1 MESNCTSNSQPEGC
15 ILTAQ
20 ELGGT
25 TRPAAGLFQ
34 RMLDR
39 NSMDYRIFYRRFQQG
54 VRALVLARGFE
65 VPPDALLAEFF
76 AARLADGLAAA
87 YDGLLPAAL
96 DEFCRP
102 LQPRPER
109 RHPAPPP
116 WGEDS
121 VPADCLFPAPSPWG
135 EDSVPADCLNY
146 IEIPKADAPGEI
158 PTEAAPAVYEMHVF
172 EAGIADECAAA
183 AGEVPEANAEAPAP

>member
-25 TRPAAGLFQ
+25 TRPPAGLFH

-54 VRALVLARGFE
+54 IRALVLARGFE
-65 VPPDALLAEFF
+65 APPDALLAEFF

-87 YDGLLPAAL
+87 YDRLLSDAL

-109 RHPAPPP
+109 RLPAPPP
-116 WGEDS
+116 WGED
-121 VPADCLFPAPSPWG
+121 P
-135 EDSVPADCLNY
+135 VPADCLNY

-158 PTEAAPAVYEMHVF
+158 PAEAAPAVYEMHIF

-183 AGEVPEANAEAPAP
+183 EAAMANAEAAKTATGDAPEANAEAPAP